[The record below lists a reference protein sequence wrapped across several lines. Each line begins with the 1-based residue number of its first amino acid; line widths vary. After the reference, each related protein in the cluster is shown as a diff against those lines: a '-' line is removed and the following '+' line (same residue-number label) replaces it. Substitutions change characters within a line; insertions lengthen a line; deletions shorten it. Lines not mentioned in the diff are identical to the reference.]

1 MTIQRNT
8 DEFWVLIP
16 AAGAGRRM
24 NAPIP
29 KQYLDVAGK
38 TVLQHAI
45 DRMARVATLTGLV
58 LATAPNDDRSDVTL
72 PSHLAC
78 HKVVGGAERVHT
90 VLAGL
95 TSIIAAAGDQVWVLV
110 HDAARPGV
118 RLADVERLM
127 AHCVEFQEGGLLAQ
141 PVRDTVKRSGSA
153 NQIEQ
158 TLPRDQIWLA
168 QTPQCFR
175 AGELFRALEG
185 ALAEGLEVTDEA
197 SAMAHFGH
205 VCHLITGHWRN
216 MKLTEPEDL
225 PLIEW
230 ILTHDE

>member
-1 MTIQRNT
+1 M
-8 DEFWVLIP
+8 DEFWALVP

-29 KQYLDVAGK
+29 KQYLEVAGK
-38 TVLQHAI
+38 TVLQHTI
-45 DRMARVATLTGLV
+45 DRLTQIPELSGLV
-58 LATAPNDDRSDVTL
+58 LATASDDARSDIVL
-72 PSHLAC
+72 PSHLTC
-78 HKVVGGAERVHT
+78 HRVVGGAERVNT

-95 TSIIAAAGDQVWVLV
+95 GKIIALAGEQVWVLV

-127 AHCVEFQEGGLLAQ
+127 KHCAETQEGGLLAQ
-141 PVRDTVKRSGSA
+141 PVRDTVKRSGWA
-153 NQIEQ
+153 NRVEQ
-158 TLPRDQIWLA
+158 TLPRDKIWLA

-175 AGELFRALEG
+175 AGELFHALQG
-185 ALAEGLEVTDEA
+185 ALAEGIAVTDEA

-205 VCHLITGHWRN
+205 ACHLITGHWRN